1 MSNKSEFD
9 IKKKKKKTNSA
20 LLHSKSWKIQ
30 YLKSESNA
38 SGLFSLFAFH
48 WLVVW
53 LFFFYFFFSP
63 ILSELSSLIGFTFIA
78 SKWLQHFQA

>member
-30 YLKSESNA
+30 YLKREQCFRA
-38 SGLFSLFAFH
+38 FFFVCFSLACC
-48 WLVVW
+48 LVV
-53 LFFFYFFFSP
+53 FFYFFFSP